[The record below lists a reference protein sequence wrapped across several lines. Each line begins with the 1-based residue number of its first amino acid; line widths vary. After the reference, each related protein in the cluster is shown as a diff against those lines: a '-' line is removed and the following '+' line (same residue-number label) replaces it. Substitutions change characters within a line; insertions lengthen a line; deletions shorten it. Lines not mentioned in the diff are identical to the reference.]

1 MEKIEWRGGGQINFI
16 NFIYQQSKPVS
27 EEMSFLLILLIRKQ
41 FEMCKNHLEIGSGL
55 IFWVTK
61 IQTV

>member
-1 MEKIEWRGGGQINFI
+1 MEKIEWRGGGQI

-55 IFWVTK
+55 IF
-61 IQTV
+61 

>member
-1 MEKIEWRGGGQINFI
+1 MEGGGGQI